1 MSGSDPKSV
10 VDQLVGAC
18 FTVLLG
24 AVALYCAV
32 QVLRAV
38 LPFLIVLIG
47 GGVLVAVSI
56 AVARWRRWG
65 W

>member
-1 MSGSDPKSV
+1 VSGSDPKSL
-10 VDQLVGAC
+10 VDQVVGAC

-38 LPFLIVLIG
+38 LPFLIVGIG
-47 GGVLVAVSI
+47 IAGLVAVSI
-56 AVARWRRWG
+56 AVVRWRRGRW
-65 W
+65 